1 MSYCA
6 GPAGLA
12 MIVTAV
18 MQHLG
23 QLLQD
28 PLPSALRP
36 LLQNYPDELL
46 RFAHSGGTPSNA
58 AGWLAHV
65 QHQVQQVRCNPTFPS
80 VCKKELR

>member
-1 MSYCA
+1 
-6 GPAGLA
+6 

-23 QLLQD
+23 QLLQG

-46 RFAHSGGTPSNA
+46 RVAHSGGALGNA
-58 AGWLAHV
+58 AGLLAHV
-65 QHQVQQVRCNPTFPS
+65 QHQVHQVSCNPRFTPAHG
-80 VCKKELR
+80 L

>member
-1 MSYCA
+1 
-6 GPAGLA
+6 

-23 QLLQD
+23 QLLQG

-46 RFAHSGGTPSNA
+46 RVAHSGGALGNA
-58 AGWLAHV
+58 AGLLAHV
-65 QHQVQQVRCNPTFPS
+65 QHQVQQVSCNPTFPP
-80 VCKKELR
+80 VCRRNCTRL

>member
-1 MSYCA
+1 
-6 GPAGLA
+6 

-23 QLLQD
+23 QLLQG

-46 RFAHSGGTPSNA
+46 KVAHSGGALGNA
-58 AGWLAHV
+58 AGLLAHA
-65 QHQVQQVRCNPTFPS
+65 QHQVQQVSCNPTFTPAHR
-80 VCKKELR
+80 L

>member
-1 MSYCA
+1 MDA

-23 QLLQD
+23 QLLQG

-46 RFAHSGGTPSNA
+46 KVAHSGGALGNA
-58 AGWLAHV
+58 AGLLAHV
-65 QHQVQQVRCNPTFPS
+65 QHQVQQVNCNPTFPPAHT
-80 VCKKELR
+80 L